1 MIMQE
6 LELLE
11 ERAKLIE
18 RNKELTCLYAIA
30 KIVGHTEKSFAE
42 VLQEIVTVLPPAFQY
57 PDQTRARIT
66 VDDLMFANEGFKTS
80 RSAIREPLI
89 IHGVQRGVIE
99 VVYRRTKSARGR
111 TGTGFLIEER
121 KLLRT
126 IARQSALMIE
136 RKLANDKQ
144 LELESQLRHAD
155 RLAKVGQLTAGV
167 AHELNE
173 PLAGILG
180 FAQLAVRK
188 IDSPEL
194 TAKYLDRI
202 IQSCLH
208 AREIIKKMMLFG
220 SPMPHRM
227 EPVNLN
233 RLLAEG
239 IAFIEPRFT
248 HSGITFECEFDEGLP
263 PILADP
269 SQITQVLVN
278 LVINAIH
285 AMPAGGTLTI
295 RTQLAAGCARMIVQ
309 DTGTGM
315 DPHTMDQIFMPFF
328 TTKDVDQ
335 GSGLG
340 LPVVHGIVSAH
351 GAAIDVQS
359 QLEQGTVFT
368 ITFPLDLR
376 KDDTRENA

>member
-6 LELLE
+6 RELLK
-11 ERAKLIE
+11 ERAELIE

-30 KIVGHTEKSFAE
+30 RIVGHTEKSFAE
-42 VLQEIVTVLPPAFQY
+42 VLRELVTVLPPAFQY
-57 PDQTRARIT
+57 PDRTGARIM
-66 VDDLMFANEGFKTS
+66 VDDLEFATEGFKTS

-99 VVYRRTKSARGR
+99 VVYRRTKTARSR
-111 TGTGFLIEER
+111 TGTGFLPEER
-121 KLLRT
+121 QLLRT

-144 LELESQLRHAD
+144 LELENQLRHAD

-194 TAKYLDRI
+194 TARYLDRI

-227 EPVNLN
+227 EPVDLN

-248 HSGITFECEFDEGLP
+248 HAGIRFECEFDERLP
-263 PILADP
+263 MILADP

-295 RTQLAAGCARMIVQ
+295 RTQFAAGKVRMIVQ

-315 DPHTMDQIFMPFF
+315 DPHTLEQIFMPFF

-340 LPVVHGIVSAH
+340 LPVVHGIVAAH

-359 QLEQGTVFT
+359 QLERGTVFT
-368 ITFPLDLR
+368 ITFPLDLH
-376 KDDTRENA
+376 KEDTREKT